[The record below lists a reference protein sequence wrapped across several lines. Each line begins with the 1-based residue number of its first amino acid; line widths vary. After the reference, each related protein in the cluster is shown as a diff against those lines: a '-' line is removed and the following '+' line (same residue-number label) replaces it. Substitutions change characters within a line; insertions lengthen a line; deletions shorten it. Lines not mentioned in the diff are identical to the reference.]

1 MQGVRPRPYGE
12 NPSLPGP
19 YENLK
24 TRKQEN
30 MSTSRQVFSP
40 SQRELLDAVLDRI
53 IPTEG
58 NRPGAGAVGIG
69 DFVESVAVGEPGL
82 IRLFMQGLAAIEI
95 AAAERG
101 AEGFVAL
108 ADEAKDASLR
118 SVEASH
124 TNFFDQLVLQV
135 YNGYYTDLTVFDA
148 IGYSVPLPP
157 APGVKLELL
166 DETLLEAQRQRPPF
180 WTRV

>member
-1 MQGVRPRPYGE
+1 
-12 NPSLPGP
+12 
-19 YENLK
+19 
-24 TRKQEN
+24 

-40 SQRELLDAVLDRI
+40 AQRQLLDAVLDRI
-53 IPTEG
+53 IPPAE
-58 NRPGAGAVGIG
+58 NRPGAGALGVGS
-69 DFVESVAVGEPGL
+69 FVESVAVGEPGL

-101 AEGFVAL
+101 TDGFAVL
-108 ADEAKDASLR
+108 ADEAKDTTLQ

-124 TNFFDQLVLQV
+124 ANFFGQLVLQV
-135 YNGYYTDLTVFDA
+135 YNGYYTDLKVFDA
-148 IGYSVPLPP
+148 IGYNTPLPP
-157 APGVKLELL
+157 VPGVKLELL